1 MLNDPLLM
9 DAQKTTDG
17 IELLNEPSP
26 WAGTAGFK
34 SSTEGLHQRGHTT
47 TTTTN
52 NNNNNDDISA
62 DQKKSKQLKKLASLG
77 ADTNDIDDEWL
88 TLQARTADAEK
99 NRRTGSFS
107 MSSIENPHA
116 PPLAE
121 REKKDDDGDGD
132 GDGAAAS
139 NHHEGEVYHP
149 PHHSFSDVEKRMMN
163 QYESLDYDIV
173 NSELAEKEL
182 SKRTYWTV
190 KCDWISKWIIF
201 ALIGISTGEFVYFQ
215 KNDLFLAVSTMK
227 YL

>member
-1 MLNDPLLM
+1 MDALHACVVLWMLNDPLLM
-9 DAQKTTDG
+9 DPQKTTDG

-26 WAGTAGFK
+26 WAGTAGTAGFK

-47 TTTTN
+47 TTTN
-52 NNNNNDDISA
+52 NDDDDISA
-62 DQKKSKQLKKLASLG
+62 DQKKSRRNQLKKLASLG
-77 ADTNDIDDEWL
+77 ADTNEIDDEWL

-107 MSSIENPHA
+107 VSSIENPHA
-116 PPLAE
+116 PLAE
-121 REKKDDDGDGD
+121 REKKEDND
-132 GDGAAAS
+132 AS

-149 PHHSFSDVEKRMMN
+149 PHHSFSEVEKRLMN

-190 KCDWISKWIIF
+190 KCDWISKW
-201 ALIGISTGEFVYFQ
+201 
-215 KNDLFLAVSTMK
+215 
-227 YL
+227 